1 MRAMFDSIA
10 GRYDLVNDVL
20 SLFMDRRWRRVTAD
34 SVRARAGDVA
44 LDLGVG
50 TGELGSQLAP
60 GVRVVGV
67 DVSAE
72 MLRRARGRGRRRRL
86 DVVQGSAFR
95 LPFAD
100 GGFDAVVSGFVLR
113 NLDDLPGA
121 FAELARVVRPGGR
134 IALVDIT
141 QPRKPALR
149 FLMNGYL
156 GTAAPLLGRITGRAD
171 AYRYLAR
178 SATTLPPAREVC
190 TLLSTAGFG
199 SCGER
204 SLAPGFVTLWT
215 ATRL

>member
-1 MRAMFDSIA
+1 MFDSIA
-10 GRYDLVNDVL
+10 GRYDVVNSVL
-20 SLFMDRRWRRVTAD
+20 ALRMDRRWRCVTASAVD
-34 SVRARAGDVA
+34 ARAGDTA

-50 TGELGSQLAP
+50 TGELASQLP
-60 GVRVVGV
+60 FGVRVVGV

-72 MLRRARGRGRRRRL
+72 MLRRARGRRRHL
-86 DVVQGSAFR
+86 DLVQGSAFG

-100 GGFDAVVSGFVLR
+100 AGFDAAVSGFVLR
-113 NLDDLPGA
+113 NLDDLPRA

-141 QPRKPALR
+141 QPRAPGLR
-149 FLMNGYL
+149 FLLKGYL

-178 SATTLPPAREVC
+178 SARTLPPAQEVC
-190 TLLSTAGFG
+190 APLSETGFG
-199 SCGER
+199 SCRER
-204 SLAPGFVTLWT
+204 PLAPGFVTLWT